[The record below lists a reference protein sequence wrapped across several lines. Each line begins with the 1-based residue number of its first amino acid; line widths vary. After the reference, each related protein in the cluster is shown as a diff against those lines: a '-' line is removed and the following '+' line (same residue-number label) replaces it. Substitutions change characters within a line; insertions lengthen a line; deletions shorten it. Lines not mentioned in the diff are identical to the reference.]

1 MLLVKGSS
9 SSSTTGD
16 AVAGLRRLYK
26 NQLRPM
32 TASSTGTPTPTPTPM
47 PMLRDL
53 LELSEV
59 SEGDAT
65 VPLVDEGEELVVVP
79 ATELAAP
86 VDEPDSSEASLE
98 LARDA
103 VTVSLYTDVY
113 VTPTSTVDV
122 MAPLASV
129 VVSTEA
135 LSVDTSVVST
145 FEALGDSSALDT
157 EPPVGLAE
165 ADSTA
170 LEKPW
175 LDTGPKL
182 LGPAAELCGVL
193 ETATCVEV
201 TAADEVPAADEAATD
216 VDCTGLNGRGELCA
230 PWVVEPM
237 TVEVATPEL
246 GDSTSSEATAEL
258 LF

>member
-65 VPLVDEGEELVVVP
+65 VPLVDEGELELVAVP
-79 ATELAAP
+79 AAELAAP

-98 LARDA
+98 LAPDA

-135 LSVDTSVVST
+135 LSADTSVVST

-182 LGPAAELCGVL
+182 LGPAELC
-193 ETATCVEV
+193 
-201 TAADEVPAADEAATD
+201 
-216 VDCTGLNGRGELCA
+216 
-230 PWVVEPM
+230 
-237 TVEVATPEL
+237 
-246 GDSTSSEATAEL
+246 
-258 LF
+258 